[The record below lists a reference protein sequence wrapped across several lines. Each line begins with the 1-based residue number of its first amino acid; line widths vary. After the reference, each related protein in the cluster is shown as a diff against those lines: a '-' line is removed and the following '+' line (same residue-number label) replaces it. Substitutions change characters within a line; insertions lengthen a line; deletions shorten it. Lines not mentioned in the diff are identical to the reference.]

1 MKRRLLLLILS
12 AAAALLLTA
21 CTAPYREADFIGKT
35 SRDIESAYGAFDCVT
50 MPAGEDGLYR
60 SCRCGYTIEEVRPGF
75 WGAVPEKLF
84 FVIFDEAG
92 IAVSCEEGYRP
103 GG

>member
-35 SRDIESAYGAFDCVT
+35 SRDIESAYGAFD
-50 MPAGEDGLYR
+50 
-60 SCRCGYTIEEVRPGF
+60 
-75 WGAVPEKLF
+75 
-84 FVIFDEAG
+84 
-92 IAVSCEEGYRP
+92 
-103 GG
+103 